1 MLLLLLPGLRV
12 QYEYRIHVTGFVFD
26 LMWGLLRSCQ
36 GLYSHQA
43 VWLAGGTG
51 TDPTGE
57 YSHLL
62 MLLAYA
68 CCYCWYGNQLGV
80 CLGDGTCMFRLLASR
95 G

>member
-1 MLLLLLPGLRV
+1 MVWVSNPCYRLCLQCDVGSTRVGSAQLSGL
-12 QYEYRIHVTGFVFD
+12 H
-26 LMWGLLRSCQ
+26 
-36 GLYSHQA
+36 SHQA
-43 VWLAGGTG
+43 VRLEGGTG

-80 CLGDGTCMFRLLASR
+80 CLGDGACMFCPLALRS
-95 G
+95 